1 MEFDFDEIV
10 IKKRRKSKNRVQNFL
25 KANDMLSVEER
36 RDVEAEDGGG
46 IGGGPSLDDLLNFSA
61 DDLLTQTKGEMMK
74 EENEEKEKTVE
85 EGMVEKEDEMKEGDD
100 GGSVV
105 LVYQPRM
112 VEDPITFTSLK
123 HLSF

>member
-1 MEFDFDEIV
+1 MDFDEIV

-74 EENEEKEKTVE
+74 EEEEEEKI
-85 EGMVEKEDEMKEGDD
+85 VEKGIVKEEDEMKEGDD
-100 GGSVV
+100 GNVV

-112 VEDPITFTSLK
+112 VDDPITFTSLK
-123 HLSF
+123 HLSFEND